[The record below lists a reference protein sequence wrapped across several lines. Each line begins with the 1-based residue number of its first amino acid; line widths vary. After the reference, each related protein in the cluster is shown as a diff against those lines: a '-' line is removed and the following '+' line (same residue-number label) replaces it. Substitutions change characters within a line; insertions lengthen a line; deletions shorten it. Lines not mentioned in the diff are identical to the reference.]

1 MPDCDEAL
9 RMDATYVKALNR
21 RAVAREQL
29 GGDAAEEG
37 PQGEEARATLFKSL
51 VGESGFELQRTT

>member
-1 MPDCDEAL
+1 
-9 RMDATYVKALNR
+9 MDATYVKALNR